1 MTTRA
6 RRVHPLAMVSFSQ
19 LVLVSGAAL
28 IFALV
33 PGPAVVFIVTRSVDQ
48 NRRAGMASGLG
59 VAVGNWTL
67 VIGAAYGLSALLAT
81 STAAYNVVR
90 FTGAA
95 YLIYLGVRRLLD
107 RRATF
112 EAEAAPPAVSLR
124 RLFGQGTL
132 VGVLN
137 PKAALFFFS
146 FLPQFVVTGHGAV
159 ATQMLLLGTVVV
171 AITLASDCLYAA
183 LAGGVG
189 QALLRKPKVVRRQQ
203 VVAGCVYIGLGLVA
217 AVTGPS
223 TAKATS

>member
-1 MTTRA
+1 
-6 RRVHPLAMVSFSQ
+6 MVSFSQ

-67 VIGAAYGLSALLAT
+67 VVGAAYGLSALLAT

-95 YLIYLGVRRLLD
+95 YLVYLGVRRLLD

-112 EAEAAPPAVSLR
+112 EAEAAPAVSLR
-124 RLFGQGTL
+124 RLFGQGAL

-203 VVAGCVYIGLGLVA
+203 VVAGCVYIGLGVAA

>member
-1 MTTRA
+1 
-6 RRVHPLAMVSFSQ
+6 MVSFSQ

-59 VAVGNWTL
+59 VAVGNWAL
-67 VIGAAYGLSALLAT
+67 VVGAAYGLSALLAA
-81 STAAYNVVR
+81 STVAYDVVR

-95 YLIYLGVRRLLD
+95 YLIHLGVQRLRD

-112 EAEAAPPAVSLR
+112 EAGAVPPAQPLR
-124 RLFGQGTL
+124 RLFRQGVL
-132 VGVLN
+132 VGLLN

-146 FLPQFVVTGHGAV
+146 FLPQFVVGGHGAV
-159 ATQMLLLGTVVV
+159 ATQMLVLGTVVV
-171 AITLASDCLYAA
+171 AITLASDCGYAT

-189 QALLRKPKVVRRQQ
+189 QALLRRPKVVRRQQ
-203 VVAGCVYIGLGLVA
+203 VVAGCVYIALGVVA
-217 AVTGPS
+217 AVTGPN
-223 TAKATS
+223 TTKATS

>member
-1 MTTRA
+1 MI
-6 RRVHPLAMVSFSQ
+6 SFSQ

-67 VIGAAYGLSALLAT
+67 VVGAAYGLSALLAT
-81 STAAYNVVR
+81 SEIAYDVVR
-90 FTGAA
+90 FAGAA
-95 YLIYLGVRRLLD
+95 YLIHLGVRRLLD
-107 RRATF
+107 RRAAF
-112 EAEAAPPAVSLR
+112 EADAAPPQPLR
-124 RLFGQGTL
+124 RLFGQGVL

-146 FLPQFVVTGHGAV
+146 FLPQFVVSGHGAV
-159 ATQMLLLGTVVV
+159 ATQMLVLGTLVVG
-171 AITLASDCLYAA
+171 ITLASDCGYAT

-189 QALLRKPKVVRRQQ
+189 QALLRRPKVVRRQQ
-203 VVAGCVYIGLGLVA
+203 VVAGCVYIGLGVAA

-223 TAKATS
+223 GAKATS